1 MKKKN
6 AKFIK
11 YLNGIIL
18 LLFFIFLTIYVFEK
32 TGYYEYELHKQT
44 VLTNE
49 AIKQFEEDIRS
60 GKNVKVE
67 DYLTNR
73 QMNYSNSIAN
83 LGYNISNY
91 FGNTTRNIIK
101 GTFEALGKWMD
112 T

>member
-11 YLNGIIL
+11 YLNGVIM
-18 LLFFIFLTIYVFEK
+18 LLFLIFITIYIFEK

-49 AIKQFEEDIRS
+49 AIKKFEEDVKA

-67 DYLTNR
+67 DYLENEKI
-73 QMNYSNSIAN
+73 NYNNSISN
-83 LGYNISNY
+83 IGYNLSNY
-91 FGNTTRNIIK
+91 LGNTTRNIIK
-101 GTFEALGKWMD
+101 GTFEALGNWMD
-112 T
+112 A

>member
-6 AKFIK
+6 QKFIHFMNMTT
-11 YLNGIIL
+11 LIL
-18 LLFFIFLTIYVFEK
+18 FLIFITIYLFEK

-44 VLTNE
+44 NLTNE
-49 AIKQFEEDIRS
+49 AIKRFEEDVKA

-67 DYLTNR
+67 DYLETTTTNY
-73 QMNYSNSIAN
+73 NNAISNM
-83 LGYNISNY
+83 GYNISNY
-91 FGNTTRNIIK
+91 FGTTTRNLIK